1 MSNELFEINE
11 MPKIWAMEFYLSFD
25 VAHMVDDQRR
35 NILYLTDNNSR
46 RYFLLLFL
54 IVLRLIA

>member
-1 MSNELFEINE
+1 MSNELFELNE

-46 RYFLLLFL
+46 R
-54 IVLRLIA
+54 